1 MADATVLL
9 RRYETLL
16 AERRL
21 YEPLWQEI
29 ADYILPRKSSITFQ
43 RAPGQK
49 QTQRLFDS
57 TAIHANELLAA
68 SMQGALTSS
77 AVKWFRLKTRRE
89 DLNALSSVAS
99 WLDECADRIYLALQ
113 QSNFSAEL
121 QEVYLDLG
129 AFGTGALLIEEADP
143 RPGRAFSGFRFHA
156 LQLGTYVIAED
167 ATGRVDTLYREVR
180 MTARSAVSRWGKAVG
195 DAILRLVE
203 GQKEFELV
211 TLLHCVYPREGGKPG
226 GPARRKPW
234 ASVYLHKDTRH
245 IVSESGYDQFP
256 FMVPRWTKAAGET
269 YGRGPG
275 HTALPDVKT
284 LNKAVELTL
293 KAWAKAID
301 PPQKARHD
309 GVIGTVKLQPG
320 GITTVTDMDALQP
333 LVSQARFDVGQVKE
347 EHLRA
352 SIRDVFFNNQLM
364 LPNKT
369 IMTATEVERQYE
381 LMQRLLGPTL
391 GRLESE
397 LLNPLIERAF
407 GVMLRRG
414 AFPPPP
420 PELLPSESNPEGE
433 DIDIEYEGPL
443 ARAQRASDVGA
454 VERTLALVLPLVQL
468 DSSVLDNFDFD
479 ELVRF
484 IAARNQ
490 LPPQILRDSSERDAI
505 REARQRAQAAA
516 AQAQAVE
523 RATAAASNVA
533 PLIKALGE
541 SGSALV
547 APSPSAEAV

>member
-1 MADATVLL
+1 MADAATLL

-21 YEPLWQEI
+21 WEPTWQEI
-29 ADYILPRKSSITFQ
+29 ADYILPRKSGITFQ
-43 RAPGQK
+43 RPPGSK
-49 QTQRLFDS
+49 TTQRLFDS
-57 TAIHANELLAA
+57 TALHANELLAA
-68 SMQGALTSS
+68 SMQGALTSA

-89 DLNALSSVAS
+89 ELNNLSTVAQ

-113 QSNFSAEL
+113 QSNFNSEM

-129 AFGTGALLIEEADP
+129 AFGTGALLIEEIEP

-156 LQLGTYVIAED
+156 LQIGTYVIAED
-167 ATGRVDTLYREVR
+167 ANGRVDTLYREIK
-180 MTARSAVSRWGKAVG
+180 MSARAAFARWGKAVG
-195 DAILRLVE
+195 DAIERLI
-203 GQKEFELV
+203 GSKKEFDLV
-211 TLLHCVYPREGGKPG
+211 TILHCVYPREGGVAG
-226 GPARRKPW
+226 GPARKKPW

-245 IVSESGYDQFP
+245 IISESGYDQFP
-256 FMVPRWTKAAGET
+256 FMVARWTKASGET

-333 LVSQARFDVGQVKE
+333 LDSHARFDVGQIKE
-347 EHLRA
+347 ETLRA
-352 SIRDVFFNNQLM
+352 AIRDVFFNNQLM
-364 LPNKT
+364 LPSKT

-407 GVMLRRG
+407 GIMLRRG
-414 AFPPPP
+414 ALPPVPA
-420 PELLPSESNPEGE
+420 ELLPTEANPDGE
-433 DIDIEYEGPL
+433 EIDIEYEGPL
-443 ARAQRASDVGA
+443 ARAQRASDVSA
-454 VERTLALVLPLVQL
+454 VERTLAVLVPLSQIEPT
-468 DSSVLDNFDFD
+468 VLDNFDFD
-479 ELVRF
+479 ELARF
-484 IAARNQ
+484 VANRNQ
-490 LPPQILRDSSERDAI
+490 LPPQILRDASARATI
-505 REARQRAQAAA
+505 REARQRASEAA

-523 RATAAASNVA
+523 RTAAAAGKVA
-533 PLIKALGE
+533 PLVRALGE
-541 SGSALV
+541 QGVTLGQPEQESI
-547 APSPSAEAV
+547 